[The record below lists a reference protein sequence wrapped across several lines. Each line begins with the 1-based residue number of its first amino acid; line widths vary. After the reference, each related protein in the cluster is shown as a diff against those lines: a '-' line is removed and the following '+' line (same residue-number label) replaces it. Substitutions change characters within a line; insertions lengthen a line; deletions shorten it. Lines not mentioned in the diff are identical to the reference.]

1 MRDDAP
7 QTDSQPA
14 QQEQSQQ
21 PAPAEGPAEE
31 PADTPS
37 AEPTAPTA
45 EAKSTQ
51 EAQASQSPDQL
62 VEQLRNNWQQLRASV
77 SKRNKIAGIMLTE
90 ARVLG
95 LRDDTLVLG
104 HTTGALAE
112 RLNAPANNKDIV
124 AVVSEESGHQLA
136 VNCIVGTDPEAAG
149 FSGQKPKPQTWNPRA
164 AQTPQAATRE
174 TGDDDQESESPRD
187 YNNSAPSQPADKSVE
202 NQDRN
207 APPAQEPSGWGAPR
221 ALGGDNV
228 VPQASSPQQSGS
240 KPTGSQPSP
249 TPPAAEQPTSAPQDS
264 APNRTASNQAHAQ
277 SETPVQAPAQAQPA
291 QDDWRARIAQAK
303 AQTQQREEEL
313 RNSGTFSDGRPLPPD
328 PGPDSYPE
336 YESVPPEDAYP
347 PSPSQPA
354 VTPQQAPA
362 SNSGRNQGGFGGGG
376 QQQAQAPAPSQQQTA
391 PAQRSAPPAGGQQSA
406 GASSASYSREA
417 QENEMMD
424 DAREQG
430 QLDRRSA
437 TEVAME
443 LLERELGARKL

>member
-1 MRDDAP
+1 E
-7 QTDSQPA
+7 SV
-14 QQEQSQQ
+14 
-21 PAPAEGPAEE
+21 
-31 PADTPS
+31 
-37 AEPTAPTA
+37 
-45 EAKSTQ
+45 Q
-51 EAQASQSPDQL
+51 EARASQSPEQL

-95 LRDDTLVLG
+95 LRDDTVVLG

-124 AVVSEESGHQLA
+124 AVVSEEAGYQLA
-136 VNCIVGTDPEAAG
+136 VNCIVGTHTEAAG
-149 FSGQKPKPQTWNPRA
+149 SSVQKPKPLTWNPRA

-174 TGDDDQESESPRD
+174 TGDDDDQESESPRD

-221 ALGGDNV
+221 ALGGEGAA
-228 VPQASSPQQSGS
+228 Q
-240 KPTGSQPSP
+240 QPSP
-249 TPPAAEQPTSAPQDS
+249 TPPATAQPTSAPQDG
-264 APNRTASNQAHAQ
+264 APNRTAPNQAQAQ
-277 SETPVQAPAQAQPA
+277 SETPAQAPAQAQPA

-347 PSPSQPA
+347 P
-354 VTPQQAPA
+354 
-362 SNSGRNQGGFGGGG
+362 
-376 QQQAQAPAPSQQQTA
+376 
-391 PAQRSAPPAGGQQSA
+391 
-406 GASSASYSREA
+406 
-417 QENEMMD
+417 
-424 DAREQG
+424 
-430 QLDRRSA
+430 
-437 TEVAME
+437 
-443 LLERELGARKL
+443 